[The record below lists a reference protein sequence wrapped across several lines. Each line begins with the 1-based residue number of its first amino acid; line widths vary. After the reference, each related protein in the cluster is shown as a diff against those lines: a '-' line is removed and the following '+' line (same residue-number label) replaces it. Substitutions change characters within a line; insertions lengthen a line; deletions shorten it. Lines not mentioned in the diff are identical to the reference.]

1 MNKKILF
8 LTLAMGLY
16 QGCPAQTYLPDTVKV
31 NRTSTTYLIFPSK
44 VALVDISPEYLIKI
58 ESGNIVFVR
67 PRTTS
72 ARLTPLLVRTSDE
85 TFLGYL
91 KVSDGTPPAFVD
103 ISKLQRPV
111 QTEVYTP
118 ELPIVSSTGQA
129 TIPAS
134 VPNGDQLLA
143 SLNPTAE
150 GTLIEKQPIYEE
162 ESILTAE
169 RSLKIRM
176 DSLLSGSPQNF
187 DQERNSGI
195 VVKLTHL
202 LHDSTNTYVQLTIQ
216 NQTAMPY
223 LLDQVSFWYQN
234 QARKRKGIYLD
245 GETYPMEPI
254 VETVPDRVEADQK
267 IQLRFALP
275 QFAPQNRSEFVVNI
289 REKSGTRNVTLSL
302 PMKTVLYA
310 RPTQPGIRH
319 DKFKKETN
327 KERFSNSTWIWNDWK
342 KKKA

>member
-1 MNKKILF
+1 MSKTTLF
-8 LTLAMGLY
+8 LMLVIGVS
-16 QGCPAQTYLPDTVKV
+16 QWCQAQTYLPDTIKV

-44 VALVDISPEYLIKI
+44 VAMVDISPEYLVKI
-58 ESGNIVFVR
+58 ESGNIVFVK

-72 ARLTPLLVRTSDE
+72 ARHTPLLVRTSDN
-85 TFLGYL
+85 TYLGYL
-91 KVSDGTPPAFVD
+91 SVSEGMQAAFVD
-103 ISKLQRPV
+103 ISKIPLPV
-111 QTEVYTP
+111 KTEFHMA
-118 ELPIVSSTGQA
+118 ELPALAPNGQA

-134 VPNGDQLLA
+134 APNSDQLLA
-143 SLNPTAE
+143 SLNPTA
-150 GTLIEKQPIYEE
+150 TITPIEKQSSYDEE
-162 ESILTAE
+162 LAFNIENV
-169 RSLKIRM
+169 LKTLM

-202 LHDSTNTYVQLTIQ
+202 LHDSTNTYIQLSIQ
-216 NQTAMPY
+216 NKTAMPY

-234 QARKRKGIYLD
+234 QARKRKGVYLD

-254 VETVPDRVEADQK
+254 VETLPDRVEADQK
-267 IQLRFALP
+267 VQLRFALP
-275 QFAPQNRSEFVVNI
+275 QFAPQSRSEFVVNI

-310 RPTQPGIRH
+310 RPTQPAVH
-319 DKFKKETN
+319 NDKIKKETN
-327 KERFSNSTWIWNDWK
+327 KERFSNLNWFWNDWK